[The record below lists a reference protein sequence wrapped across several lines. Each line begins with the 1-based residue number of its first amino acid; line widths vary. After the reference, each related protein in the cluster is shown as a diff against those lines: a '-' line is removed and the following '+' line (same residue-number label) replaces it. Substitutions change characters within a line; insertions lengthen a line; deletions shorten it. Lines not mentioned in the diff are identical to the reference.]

1 MPEENK
7 EKTQKKRW
15 TLKKVKTRCR
25 TIYWQNFLLTASVV
39 MLTLA
44 LLGSAFFALTYSYA
58 IDERSEQMQSKATV
72 VSHMVSSYMENGSL
86 TGLRELADFASNVT
100 DAEFLICNSDGNLLL
115 TTDTTLVNRVL
126 TVPQDVAEGA
136 MSDDTYA
143 VRTTLGDIYEDTHF
157 VVGVPIVSEGATVGF
172 VLAVT
177 GARALTTMWRTF
189 IGLFFMTAV
198 TVLLLSFVVSAWVS
212 MRQSRP
218 IHEMAEA
225 TRRFAEGNFDVRM
238 HNYEGVTEISELAES
253 FNNMADSLQETERQR
268 REFIANVSH
277 ELKTPMTT
285 IAGYTDG
292 ILDGTI
298 PPEQEKEYLRII
310 SDEARRLSRLVRR
323 MLEVSQL
330 QSRDLTRT
338 KAPFDVCESMRRVL
352 ISMEKKITDRG
363 LDVDADIPDSGIM
376 VLGDNDLITQVI
388 YNLLENA
395 AKFARKGSALYL
407 GVTTLNGVA
416 AMPDFGELGNVM
428 FNLDFKGV
436 FTASGLILVFVCFFG
451 DFFSTLGTVLA
462 VANRAN
468 MLDENGNLPGIERP
482 FLVDAIGTCLGALT
496 GNTTITTFV
505 ESTSGVEAGGR
516 TGLTALVTGIMFL
529 LTIFLAPLFVAIPY
543 AATGPALIYVGF
555 LMLKGFTEIDFTD
568 FDDAIGPC
576 VMMMFTAFTGNIT
589 NGLGAGIIVHVLVKL
604 VRGKAKEIHPIMYL
618 LCALMVLYF
627 IVG

>member
-1 MPEENK
+1 MPPSGFANRHLGLHLLPLIRINDRRVTLFHYVLRDLALVHLHLLGK
-7 EKTQKKRW
+7 EIHGELLLQDRAALVLLVRQDALNGAALPFDLPARRRDALSRQVLCDPVERLALNEKAVDVNGVVITKSAIMITCALVSGLI
-15 TLKKVKTRCR
+15 TLLMAFYT
-25 TIYWQNFLLTASVV
+25 NFPFALSTGMGSNFILGALIQSQALSFGAAMAITLISGIVFVLLTVFGLRDLIVRVIPKNIKSAISASIGFFI
-39 MLTLA
+39 A
-44 LLGSAFFALTYSYA
+44 YLGFKNCGIGSF
-58 IDERSEQMQSKATV
+58 
-72 VSHMVSSYMENGSL
+72 ENGIAL
-86 TGLRELADFASNVT
+86 
-100 DAEFLICNSDGNLLL
+100 GNLTDPAVLL
-115 TTDTTLVNRVL
+115 AIGGLLLIIVLNALNVKGAILISIIATTLV
-126 TVPQDVAEGA
+126 
-136 MSDDTYA
+136 
-143 VRTTLGDIYEDTHF
+143 
-157 VVGVPIVSEGATVGF
+157 
-172 VLAVT
+172 
-177 GARALTTMWRTF
+177 
-189 IGLFFMTAV
+189 
-198 TVLLLSFVVSAWVS
+198 
-212 MRQSRP
+212 
-218 IHEMAEA
+218 
-225 TRRFAEGNFDVRM
+225 
-238 HNYEGVTEISELAES
+238 
-253 FNNMADSLQETERQR
+253 
-268 REFIANVSH
+268 
-277 ELKTPMTT
+277 
-285 IAGYTDG
+285 G
-292 ILDGTI
+292 I
-298 PPEQEKEYLRII
+298 P
-310 SDEARRLSRLVRR
+310 
-323 MLEVSQL
+323 
-330 QSRDLTRT
+330 
-338 KAPFDVCESMRRVL
+338 
-352 ISMEKKITDRG
+352 
-363 LDVDADIPDSGIM
+363 
-376 VLGDNDLITQVI
+376 
-388 YNLLENA
+388 
-395 AKFARKGSALYL
+395 L

-482 FLVDAIGTCLGALT
+482 FLVDAIGTCVGALT

-529 LTIFLAPLFVAIPY
+529 LTVFLAPLFVAIPY

>member
-1 MPEENK
+1 M
-7 EKTQKKRW
+7 EKLFQ
-15 TLKKVKTRCR
+15 L
-25 TIYWQNFLLTASVV
+25 
-39 MLTLA
+39 
-44 LLGSAFFALTYSYA
+44 
-58 IDERSEQMQSKATV
+58 
-72 VSHMVSSYMENGSL
+72 
-86 TGLRELADFASNVT
+86 GLRGT
-100 DAEFLICNSDGNLLL
+100 DKKTEIIAGL
-115 TTDTTLVNRVL
+115 TTFMTM
-126 TVPQDVAEGA
+126 A
-136 MSDDTYA
+136 Y
-143 VRTTLGDIYEDTHF
+143 
-157 VVGVPIVSEGATVGF
+157 
-172 VLAVT
+172 VLAVQPAAICGGEAYIT
-177 GARALTTMWRTF
+177 DVNGVVITKSAIMITCALVSGLITLLMAFYTNFPFALSSVIPKNIKIAISASIGFF
-189 IGLFFMTAV
+189 IAYLGFKNCGIGSFENGIALGNLTDPA
-198 TVLLLSFVVSAWVS
+198 VLLAIGGLLLIIVLNA
-212 MRQSRP
+212 
-218 IHEMAEA
+218 
-225 TRRFAEGNFDVRM
+225 
-238 HNYEGVTEISELAES
+238 L
-253 FNNMADSLQETERQR
+253 
-268 REFIANVSH
+268 NV
-277 ELKTPMTT
+277 KGA
-285 IAGYTDG
+285 I
-292 ILDGTI
+292 
-298 PPEQEKEYLRII
+298 
-310 SDEARRLSRLVRR
+310 
-323 MLEVSQL
+323 
-330 QSRDLTRT
+330 
-338 KAPFDVCESMRRVL
+338 L
-352 ISMEKKITDRG
+352 ISIIATTLIG
-363 LDVDADIPDSGIM
+363 IP
-376 VLGDNDLITQVI
+376 
-388 YNLLENA
+388 
-395 AKFARKGSALYL
+395 L

-516 TGLTALVTGIMFL
+516 TGLTALVAGIMFL